1 MVPAIQ
7 RRFTA
12 AALSWKFHSDHGH
25 MPLLPAAAILLTQT
39 RFISSVTNESKL
51 VSFRMLGIPPSDA

>member
-1 MVPAIQ
+1 MVPAIK
-7 RRFTA
+7 RRFTTA
-12 AALSWKFHSDHGH
+12 TPSWKFLPDHRH

-51 VSFRMLGIPPSDA
+51 VSSRMLGIPPSDA